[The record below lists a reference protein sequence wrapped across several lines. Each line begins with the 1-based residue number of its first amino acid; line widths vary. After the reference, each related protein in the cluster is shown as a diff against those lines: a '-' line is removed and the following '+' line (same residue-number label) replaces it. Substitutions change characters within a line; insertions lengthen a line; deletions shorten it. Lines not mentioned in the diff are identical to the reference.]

1 MFQLYLMG
9 GIYILLGFAHF
20 THTEFYRPLMPQF
33 LPAHALL
40 IYLSGFAEILLGLG
54 VFFSL
59 TRNYALW
66 GHYAYA
72 HSIFNNSCQHAF
84 SRESSRG
91 FTGVTVVA
99 NTTSIS
105 INLLGLYQSLRIF

>member
-33 LPAHALL
+33 LPAHSLL

-66 GHYAYA
+66 GIMFMLTVFMIIHVNMLFPGNRLGVSLGLLWLRIPLQFLLVYWAY
-72 HSIFNNSCQHAF
+72 
-84 SRESSRG
+84 
-91 FTGVTVVA
+91 
-99 NTTSIS
+99 
-105 INLLGLYQSLRIF
+105 INL